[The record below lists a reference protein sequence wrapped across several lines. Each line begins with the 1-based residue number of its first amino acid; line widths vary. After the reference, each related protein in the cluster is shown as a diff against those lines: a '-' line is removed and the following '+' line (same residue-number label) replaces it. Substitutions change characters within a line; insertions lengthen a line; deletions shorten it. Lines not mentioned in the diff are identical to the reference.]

1 MSIQKLNR
9 TLEDPDVFKIIDAQ
23 LLFKNKIK
31 MNTSLAK
38 ELSIGALNK
47 DEIGKFANKN
57 NLELKNYEIT
67 SLKQNEVFPEQF
79 IKKIFALEDG
89 NIDLITDNMLSK
101 SFLVLPIKTQFKK
114 LKKNSTEFEKYEA
127 KARLSLVN
135 KIFNTFDQSLNQ
147 KYNVELNKK
156 TIKRVKNSF

>member
-1 MSIQKLNR
+1 
-9 TLEDPDVFKIIDAQ
+9 
-23 LLFKNKIK
+23 
-31 MNTSLAK
+31 
-38 ELSIGALNK
+38 
-47 DEIGKFANKN
+47 
-57 NLELKNYEIT
+57 
-67 SLKQNEVFPEQF
+67 
-79 IKKIFALEDG
+79 
-89 NIDLITDNMLSK
+89 MLSK